1 MDIQIVDYIKDQ
13 KKNNSEITHEDE
25 LQLTI
30 NFCKAKIRS
39 NMEVRSIFCELFF
52 YFCLLF
58 LLFFIEKNSNNCS
71 LFFLKILR

>member
-39 NMEVRSIFCELFF
+39 NMEVRSIFLFF